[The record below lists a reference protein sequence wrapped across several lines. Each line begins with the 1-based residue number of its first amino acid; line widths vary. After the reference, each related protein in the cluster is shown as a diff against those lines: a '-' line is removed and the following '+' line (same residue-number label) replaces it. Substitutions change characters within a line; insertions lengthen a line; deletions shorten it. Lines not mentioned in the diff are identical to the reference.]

1 MAHAHFVKKARRTY
15 RGTGIKKGMS
25 YWWWKFRRG
34 ALQRSLTQPRPSQ
47 LTQSAFWSSY
57 LSSTE
62 AFEDAIREAA
72 TMTDLQSARDD
83 LKQALEELRDETEE
97 SKSNMPDSL
106 QEGSTGELMQER
118 IDGLEE
124 FIQELEGVEIPD
136 EEESESDEEDED
148 TEPEA
153 ENNLED
159 SRQELQGLS
168 GYSGS

>member
-1 MAHAHFVKKARRTY
+1 
-15 RGTGIKKGMS
+15 
-25 YWWWKFRRG
+25 
-34 ALQRSLTQPRPSQ
+34 
-47 LTQSAFWSSY
+47 
-57 LSSTE
+57 
-62 AFEDAIREAA
+62 
-72 TMTDLQSARDD
+72 MTDLQSARDD